1 MGTPTV
7 DHIDRLAPPVRG
19 VRFRG
24 YRGPDADLPGM
35 VEAVRQARLADG
47 EIEPV
52 DLAGMR
58 ATYAH
63 LERCDPARDILVVE
77 LRDEIVGY
85 ARVQWGDA
93 NDGSRYYDGFCF
105 LRPDT
110 RRRGI
115 GRAMLAWTED
125 RRRVIAAGH
134 AAAGE
139 GLDRPPLLTTF
150 VHDGDRGGRVLLE
163 SAGYEPFRRFFS
175 MVRPDLDSI
184 PDASLPEGL
193 DIRPIPRD
201 RASLRQVFDA
211 ANEAFRDHFG
221 WVDEGDESFASFIED
236 PATDPDLWLVAFDGD
251 EVAGAVLN
259 GIHRRDEDDGGDGWL
274 DSVFTRR
281 PWRRRGLARALIV
294 RSLQLLSERG
304 LGSAALGVDAQN
316 ANEALGLYESCG
328 FRMASSTTAFRAPI
342 GPLPGRA
349 AGVQ

>member
-7 DHIDRLAPPVRG
+7 DHIDRLTPPVRG
-19 VRFRG
+19 VRLRA
-24 YRGPDADLPGM
+24 YRGLDADLPGM
-35 VEAVRQARLADG
+35 FEACRQARLADG
-47 EIEPV
+47 EIEPL

-105 LRPDT
+105 LRPDA

-175 MVRPDLDSI
+175 MVRPDLESI
-184 PDASLPEGL
+184 PDAPLPEGL

-201 RASLRQVFDA
+201 RTVLRQVFDA

-259 GIHRRDEDDGGDGWL
+259 GIHRQDDGSGDGWL

-294 RSLQLLSERG
+294 RSLQLLRERG

-328 FRMASSTTAFRAPI
+328 FRMASSSTAFRAPF
-342 GPLPGRA
+342 GPRSGHE